1 MREEDSYAF
10 RELAVTSLPILSVD
24 LSRFQD
30 LPTLSHSQRK
40 NEESSGIGL

>member
-24 LSRFQD
+24 LSRLQD
-30 LPTLSHSQRK
+30 LPTLSQRK